1 MITVSKDLLKKIGFI
16 LISVLVLGVAIFL
29 IANPPAVADTTAS
42 KAEVQTDGKQLI
54 SITAKA
60 GFKPNSFTAS
70 SNKPTI
76 LRVTTKNTFDCSSS
90 ISIPSLGIN
99 KTLPMTGVTDIEL
112 PAQAAGTKLLGTCSM
127 GMYSFTINYTS

>member
-1 MITVSKDLLKKIGFI
+1 MITVSTDLLKRLGFI
-16 LISVLVLGVAIFL
+16 SISVLIIGVVIFL
-29 IANPPAVADTTAS
+29 IANPPAVADS
-42 KAEVQTDGKQLI
+42 KTSNAEVQTDGKQLI

-60 GFKPNSFTAS
+60 GFKPNSFTAE
-70 SNKPTI
+70 SNKPTT

-90 ISIPSLGIN
+90 ISIPSLGIS

-127 GMYSFTINYTS
+127 GMYSFTINYT

>member
-1 MITVSKDLLKKIGFI
+1 MITVSKTLLKRFGIVT
-16 LISVLVLGVAIFL
+16 LSVLIIGLVIFL
-29 IANPPAVADTTAS
+29 IVNPPAVADSKAS
-42 KAEVQTDGKQLI
+42 KAEAQTDGKQLI

-60 GFKPNSFTAS
+60 GFKPNAFTAEG
-70 SNKPTI
+70 NKSTT

-90 ISIPSLGIN
+90 ITIPSLGIS

-127 GMYSFTINYTS
+127 GMYSFTINFT